1 MNPLFHSDSVHF
13 VVGSSAS
20 MQEVYQSI
28 LKASRTDFP
37 VMITGETGVGKEVT
51 ARMIH
56 LLSHRKNN
64 PFVKVNCAALSPH
77 LIESELFG
85 HEKGAFTGAEITRLG
100 RFEIANTGSFLFDE
114 INEMDIH
121 LQAKLLQVV
130 EDSYFERVGSSFPQK
145 IDVRFISTCN
155 KNIAGII
162 KNGEF
167 RSDLYYRLNIISIH
181 IPPLRERRE
190 DILPLVNDFFSEY
203 YNKSDAVVKKFSEKS
218 ISLLLEHDWPGNVR
232 ELFNVMQRILLFIPD
247 EQVMP
252 GHIANLLGKY
262 SGDTEKNNLDSFVGL
277 ALSDIERNTIKSTL
291 SYFEGNV
298 QKASH
303 VLGITD
309 RTLRN
314 KLKEYAI
321 NNERVRGKDV
331 IYD

>member
-1 MNPLFHSDSVHF
+1 
-13 VVGSSAS
+13 
-20 MQEVYQSI
+20 MQKVYQSI
-28 LKASRTDFP
+28 IKASRVDLP
-37 VMITGETGVGKEVT
+37 VMITGETGAGKEVT

-64 PFVKVNCAALSPH
+64 PFVKVNCAALSSH

-100 RFEIANTGSFLFDE
+100 RFEIANTGSFLLDE
-114 INEMDIH
+114 INEMDVH

-130 EDSYFERVGSSFPQK
+130 EDRYFERVGSSFPQK

-155 KNIAGII
+155 KNVPDII
-162 KNGEF
+162 KDGKF
-167 RSDLYYRLNIISIH
+167 RSDLYYRLNIIDIH
-181 IPPLRERRE
+181 IPPLRERKE
-190 DILPLVNDFFSEY
+190 DIVPLVNDFINEY
-203 YNKSDAVVKKFSEKS
+203 YKKTDAVPKKLNEKS
-218 ISLLLEHDWPGNVR
+218 ISLLLEYDWPGNVR
-232 ELFNVMQRILLFIPD
+232 ELLNVMQKMVMFISD

-252 GHIANLLGKY
+252 VHLTGLIDKG
-262 SGDTEKNNLDSFVGL
+262 SSRRIGDDLDSFVGL
-277 ALSDIERNTIKSTL
+277 PLSDIERSTIKSTL

-314 KLKEYAI
+314 KIKQYAI
-321 NNERVRGKDV
+321 NNEREKGKDV
-331 IYD
+331 IYE

>member
-1 MNPLFHSDSVHF
+1 MNTLFQLDSVHF
-13 VVGSSAS
+13 VVGVSAA
-20 MQEVYQSI
+20 MREVYQSV
-28 LKASRTDFP
+28 LKASRADLP

-56 LLSHRKNN
+56 LFSHRKNN

-100 RFEIANTGSFLFDE
+100 RFEIANTGSFLLDE

-130 EDSYFERVGSSFPQK
+130 EDRYFERVGSSFPQK

-155 KNIAGII
+155 KDIAGII
-162 KNGEF
+162 KEDKF
-167 RSDLYYRLNIISIH
+167 RSDLYYRLNIIDIH

-190 DILPLVNDFFSEY
+190 DIIPLVNDFLSEY
-203 YNKSDAVVKKFSEKS
+203 HKKSDAGPKKLDGKS
-218 ISLLLEHDWPGNVR
+218 IGLLLDYDWPGNVR
-232 ELFNVMQRILLFIPD
+232 ELFNVMQRIVLFSPD

-252 GHIANLLGKY
+252 EHITGLLSKY
-262 SGDTEKNNLDSFVGL
+262 PKNAGSDNLDSFVGL
-277 ALSDIERNTIKSTL
+277 PLSDIERSTIKSTL

-314 KLKEYAI
+314 KIKQYAV
-321 NNERVRGKDV
+321 NNERVKGKDV
-331 IYD
+331 IYE

>member
-1 MNPLFHSDSVHF
+1 MNPLFQLDDVHF
-13 VVGSSAS
+13 VIGVSAA

-28 LKASRTDFP
+28 LKASRVDLP
-37 VMITGETGVGKEVT
+37 VMITGETGAGKEVT

-64 PFVKVNCAALSPH
+64 PFVKVNCAALSPF

-100 RFEIANTGSFLFDE
+100 RFELANTGSFLLDE

-130 EDSYFERVGSSFPQK
+130 EDRYFERVGSSFPQK

-155 KNIAGII
+155 KNVPDII
-162 KNGEF
+162 KDGKF
-167 RSDLYYRLNIISIH
+167 RSDLYYRLNIIDIH
-181 IPPLRERRE
+181 IPPLRERKE
-190 DILPLVNDFFSEY
+190 DIVPLVNDFINEY
-203 YNKSDAVVKKFSEKS
+203 YKKTDAVPKKLNEKS
-218 ISLLLEHDWPGNVR
+218 ISLLLEYDWPGNVR
-232 ELFNVMQRILLFIPD
+232 ELLNVMQKMVMFISD

-252 GHIANLLGKY
+252 VHLTGLIDKG
-262 SGDTEKNNLDSFVGL
+262 SSRRIGDDLDSFVGL
-277 ALSDIERNTIKSTL
+277 PLSDIERSTIKSTL

-314 KLKEYAI
+314 KIKQYAI
-321 NNERVRGKDV
+321 NNEGGRGKDV
-331 IYD
+331 IYE